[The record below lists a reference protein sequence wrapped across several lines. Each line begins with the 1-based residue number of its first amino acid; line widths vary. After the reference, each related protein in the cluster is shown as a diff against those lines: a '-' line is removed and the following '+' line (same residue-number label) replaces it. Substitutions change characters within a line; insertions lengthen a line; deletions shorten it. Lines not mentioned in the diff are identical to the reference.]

1 MKQFTKIAVVCALAV
16 SLAACGSSASS
27 TAASSAASSEAA
39 SSVAA
44 SSEAASEAASSEAA
58 SVAEGEG
65 YTGTQTASAKGMNG
79 DVTVT
84 ITFENGVATAC
95 DVDASTETESLGQA
109 AAPTVADAIVAGNTP
124 NVDAVSGSTVTSNA
138 IMEAARPAMTQPAS
152 LTDFSEICKKKA
164 CASQA
169 PSGTL
174 FPGPDRG
181 FFVRIPAWKNACRNL
196 QKSVDKSILPC

>member
-1 MKQFTKIAVVCALAV
+1 MKQFPKIAVVCALAV

-39 SSVAA
+39 SSV
-44 SSEAASEAASSEAA
+44 AASSEAA

-138 IMEAARPAMTQPAS
+138 IMEAA
-152 LTDFSEICKKKA
+152 KA
-164 CASQA
+164 CYDAA
-169 PSGTL
+169 G
-174 FPGPDRG
+174 
-181 FFVRIPAWKNACRNL
+181 IAY
-196 QKSVDKSILPC
+196 

>member
-1 MKQFTKIAVVCALAV
+1 MYNSILCLVRPFGARYRFCIFRKEYTTMKQFTKIAVVCALAV

-27 TAASSAASSEAA
+27 TAASS
-39 SSVAA
+39 AA

-138 IMEAARPAMTQPAS
+138 IMEAA
-152 LTDFSEICKKKA
+152 KA
-164 CASQA
+164 CYDAA
-169 PSGTL
+169 G
-174 FPGPDRG
+174 
-181 FFVRIPAWKNACRNL
+181 IAY
-196 QKSVDKSILPC
+196 

>member
-39 SSVAA
+39 SSV
-44 SSEAASEAASSEAA
+44 AASSEAA

-109 AAPTVADAIVAGNTP
+109 AAPTVADAIVAGNTL

-138 IMEAARPAMTQPAS
+138 IMEAA
-152 LTDFSEICKKKA
+152 KA
-164 CASQA
+164 CYDAA
-169 PSGTL
+169 G
-174 FPGPDRG
+174 
-181 FFVRIPAWKNACRNL
+181 IAY
-196 QKSVDKSILPC
+196 

>member
-1 MKQFTKIAVVCALAV
+1 MKPDLISRRSFLSVVGAVGAAAALTACGGAV
-16 SLAACGSSASS
+16 SS
-27 TAASSAASSEAA
+27 TASSAAA
-39 SSVAA
+39 S
-44 SSEAASEAASSEAA
+44 SEAASSEAA

-138 IMEAARPAMTQPAS
+138 IMEAA
-152 LTDFSEICKKKA
+152 KA
-164 CASQA
+164 CYDAA
-169 PSGTL
+169 G
-174 FPGPDRG
+174 
-181 FFVRIPAWKNACRNL
+181 IAY
-196 QKSVDKSILPC
+196 

>member
-95 DVDASTETESLGQA
+95 DWTHPPRPRAWVRLLLPPWLMPSWLATP
-109 AAPTVADAIVAGNTP
+109 PTW
-124 NVDAVSGSTVTSNA
+124 
-138 IMEAARPAMTQPAS
+138 
-152 LTDFSEICKKKA
+152 
-164 CASQA
+164 
-169 PSGTL
+169 TL
-174 FPGPDRG
+174 
-181 FFVRIPAWKNACRNL
+181 
-196 QKSVDKSILPC
+196 

>member
-1 MKQFTKIAVVCALAV
+1 MYNSILCPVRPAGARYRFCIFRKEYTTMKQFTKIAVVCALAV

-138 IMEAARPAMTQPAS
+138 IMEAA
-152 LTDFSEICKKKA
+152 KA
-164 CASQA
+164 CYDAA
-169 PSGTL
+169 G
-174 FPGPDRG
+174 
-181 FFVRIPAWKNACRNL
+181 IAY
-196 QKSVDKSILPC
+196 

>member
-1 MKQFTKIAVVCALAV
+1 MKTDLISRRSFLSVVGAVGAAAALTACGGAV
-16 SLAACGSSASS
+16 SS
-27 TAASSAASSEAA
+27 TASSAAA
-39 SSVAA
+39 S
-44 SSEAASEAASSEAA
+44 SEAASSEAA

-138 IMEAARPAMTQPAS
+138 IMEAA
-152 LTDFSEICKKKA
+152 KA
-164 CASQA
+164 CYDAA
-169 PSGTL
+169 G
-174 FPGPDRG
+174 
-181 FFVRIPAWKNACRNL
+181 IAY
-196 QKSVDKSILPC
+196 

>member
-39 SSVAA
+39 SSV
-44 SSEAASEAASSEAA
+44 AASSEAA

-138 IMEAARPAMTQPAS
+138 IMEAA
-152 LTDFSEICKKKA
+152 KA
-164 CASQA
+164 CYDAA
-169 PSGTL
+169 G
-174 FPGPDRG
+174 
-181 FFVRIPAWKNACRNL
+181 IAY
-196 QKSVDKSILPC
+196 

>member
-1 MKQFTKIAVVCALAV
+1 MKKINRRSFLAAAGLTAAALA
-16 SLAACGSSASS
+16 LTACGGSASS
-27 TAASSAASSEAA
+27 TASSTASS
-39 SSVAA
+39 
-44 SSEAASEAASSEAA
+44 AASSEAA

-65 YTGTQTASAKGMNG
+65 YTGTETASAKGMNG

-138 IMEAARPAMTQPAS
+138 IMEAA
-152 LTDFSEICKKKA
+152 KA
-164 CASQA
+164 CYDAA
-169 PSGTL
+169 G
-174 FPGPDRG
+174 
-181 FFVRIPAWKNACRNL
+181 IAY
-196 QKSVDKSILPC
+196 

>member
-58 SVAEGEG
+58 GEG

-138 IMEAARPAMTQPAS
+138 IMEAA
-152 LTDFSEICKKKA
+152 KA
-164 CASQA
+164 CYDAA
-169 PSGTL
+169 G
-174 FPGPDRG
+174 
-181 FFVRIPAWKNACRNL
+181 IAY
-196 QKSVDKSILPC
+196 

>member
-79 DVTVT
+79 EVTVT
-84 ITFENGVATAC
+84 ITFELMPSWLATP
-95 DVDASTETESLGQA
+95 
-109 AAPTVADAIVAGNTP
+109 PTW
-124 NVDAVSGSTVTSNA
+124 
-138 IMEAARPAMTQPAS
+138 
-152 LTDFSEICKKKA
+152 
-164 CASQA
+164 
-169 PSGTL
+169 TL
-174 FPGPDRG
+174 
-181 FFVRIPAWKNACRNL
+181 
-196 QKSVDKSILPC
+196 